1 MVIVVVHKAIV
12 LPLTHFF
19 LCDSDFMLVLQKT
32 MLAEQRTSQELR
44 EKKVSMTFLKVRA
57 RELQRCDMQGASQKD
72 QSLE

>member
-44 EKKVSMTFLKVRA
+44 EKKSINDLFESKGKRTTKM
-57 RELQRCDMQGASQKD
+57 
-72 QSLE
+72 